1 MNGFLFP
8 GTEAAD
14 LDFFAVVF
22 HTLLFPVRKRQLRK
36 ASLLVTDGTELL
48 VQIDLIPNPEVV
60 PPYRL
65 PLTLVYKI
73 LQYFSP
79 LPSCNTTD

>member
-22 HTLLFPVRKRQLRK
+22 RTLLFPVRKRQLRK

-65 PLTLVYKI
+65 PLTPGL
-73 LQYFSP
+73 
-79 LPSCNTTD
+79 